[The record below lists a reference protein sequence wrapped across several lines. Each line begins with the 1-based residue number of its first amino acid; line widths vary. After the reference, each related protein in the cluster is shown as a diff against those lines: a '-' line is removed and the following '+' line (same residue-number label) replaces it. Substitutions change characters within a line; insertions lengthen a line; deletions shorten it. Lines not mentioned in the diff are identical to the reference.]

1 MSRDMICSR
10 VVDNLEDIKREREK
24 FDSQMA
30 DIERL
35 IARRERELAN
45 ELTQSV
51 GGGIGVGRR
60 PAASGRG
67 GRAGA
72 LFDIATGIG
81 GALLSDNSRRIR
93 ELQDQIVNDK
103 IELGKLRRKI
113 DNLEQ
118 NVRRLRGDFN
128 KYQCYA
134 LGYSHE
140 VLNTRSTDGAV
151 DLQYI

>member
-10 VVDNLEDIKREREK
+10 VVGNLEDYERERDDLQKEVQK
-24 FDSQMA
+24 FES
-30 DIERL
+30 L
-35 IARRERELAN
+35 IAHRKRELAN
-45 ELTQSV
+45 EQTQSV

-60 PAASGRG
+60 PAAGGRG

-93 ELQDQIVNDK
+93 ELQDQIATDNSRLKDLK
-103 IELGKLRRKI
+103 RELNI
-113 DNLEQ
+113 LEQ
-118 NVRRLRGDFN
+118 NARRMRGEFN
-128 KYQCYA
+128 KYECYN

>member
-10 VVDNLEDIKREREK
+10 VVGNLEDYDRERGK
-24 FDSQMA
+24 IDDDIA
-30 DIERL
+30 DIKSR
-35 IARRERELAN
+35 IAKRERELAD
-45 ELTQSV
+45 EQTQSV

-60 PAASGRG
+60 PVAGGRG

-81 GALLSDNSRRIR
+81 SALLSDNSRRIR
-93 ELQDQIVNDK
+93 ELRDQIARDNSRLKDLK
-103 IELGKLRRKI
+103 RELNI
-113 DNLEQ
+113 LEQ
-118 NVRRLRGDFN
+118 NARHMRGEFN
-128 KYQCYA
+128 KYECYN

-151 DLQYI
+151 DLQYV